1 MTHAGDLIVCGDAGE
16 ALGDSLWAGH
26 IWVAGTIARTRRRRH
41 GRRRPRTRSPARLH
55 GLLRQEGID
64 ATFAFKHVIAERKLW
79 YFNARDPEAWLRI

>member
-1 MTHAGDLIVCGDAGE
+1 VAGE
-16 ALGDSLWAGH
+16 IAGLGADAMVVETTDVESD
-26 IWVAGTIARTRRRRH
+26 
-41 GRRRPRTRSPARLH
+41 RLH

>member
-1 MTHAGDLIVCGDAGE
+1 MVVETTDVESDA
-16 ALGDSLWAGH
+16 
-26 IWVAGTIARTRRRRH
+26 
-41 GRRRPRTRSPARLH
+41 LH